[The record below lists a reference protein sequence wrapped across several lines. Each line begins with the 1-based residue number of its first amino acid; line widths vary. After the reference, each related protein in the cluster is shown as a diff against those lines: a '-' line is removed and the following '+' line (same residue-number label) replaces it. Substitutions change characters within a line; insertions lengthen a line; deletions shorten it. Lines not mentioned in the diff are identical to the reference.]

1 MNGKL
6 APGLIKTGIL
16 MAGMSALFLAL
27 GFLIAG
33 FAGVL
38 VALGIA
44 IGMNAYAFW
53 NSDKLALSW
62 HRARVVTAA
71 SAPTLHAMVHDLSVA
86 AELPMPGVY
95 VIDSDQ
101 PNAFATGR
109 DPNHAAVAVT
119 TGLMQMLS
127 EEELAG
133 VMAHELA
140 HIKHR
145 DTLIMTV
152 TATIAGAISF
162 VAQYAFLFRGRNG
175 AVGVIAALVATI
187 VAPIAAMLIQMLI
200 SRTREYAADRAGG
213 EICGNPLWLAEAL
226 EKISRAAPQIPMQT
240 AEDHPASAHLFI
252 FNPLTGG
259 GLDNFFSTH
268 PKAENRI
275 AALTRQ
281 AEEMRRFAK
290 LAGQRSWASAK
301 SRVEY

>member
-16 MAGMSALFLAL
+16 MAGITALFLVL

-33 FAGVL
+33 LAGVL
-38 VALGIA
+38 IALGITV
-44 IGMNAYAFW
+44 GMNAYTYW
-53 NSDKLALSW
+53 NSDKLALGW
-62 HRARVVTAA
+62 HRARVVTPA
-71 SAPTLHAMVHDLSVA
+71 SAPALHAMIADLSNA
-86 AELPMPGVY
+86 ADLPMPGVY
-95 VIDSDQ
+95 VIDNDQ

-152 TATIAGAISF
+152 TATIAGAIAM

-175 AVGVIAALVATI
+175 VAGFAAALIATF
-187 VAPIAAMLIQMLI
+187 VAPIAAMLIQMMI

-213 EICGNPLWLAEAL
+213 EICGNPLWLAAAL
-226 EKISRAAPQIPMQT
+226 EKISAAAPQIPMQT

-252 FNPLTGG
+252 HNPLTGG

-275 AALTRQ
+275 AALSRQ
-281 AEEMRRFAK
+281 AEEMRRFDR
-290 LAGQRSWASAK
+290 LASDRAWAAPK
-301 SRVEY
+301 SRVQF